1 MKEYQY
7 TKEEINDLIER
18 LKDVFLDV
26 RLLDASQVDEENAYD
41 RNISSEVLENKKDSS
56 KLEVIDGKCF
66 QIIAK
71 YVEVEDKPY
80 SLEFVTEIGEK
91 NLVDSRGYKLL
102 VQKYDE
108 KIQRYYRDDLTK
120 VGNRFFYEETEQM
133 NRRNAGIAMIDV
145 DYLGDINEEYGQ
157 RAGDLALQTV
167 AKIILEQIRSD
178 DKVIRFGDDEFL
190 MILEGI
196 NESNFELKLE
206 SIRQAIREAEV
217 PGCSRLQLSVSIG
230 ALISDGRSRDACAM
244 KAERLM
250 YLAKSSKNRVVTE
263 WNRENDLMAK
273 IDAEIEKPR
282 VLIVDDVESN
292 RMILEAFLE
301 NDFQVMTAEN
311 GKVALN
317 IMDRYQ
323 KELSVVLLDIIM
335 PEMDG
340 YEVLKNMAENQ
351 WLQELPVIV
360 ISGESD
366 DGTIIKCFE
375 MGASDYIRKPFAN
388 EIVLKRVKN
397 VTRLYQR
404 QKQLQKEIHQQI
416 EERERNSRIL
426 TGILSH
432 VVECRNGESGPHVQ
446 HVERITELL
455 LNRLEEITDLYPMSE
470 EAKSQI
476 SSASAL
482 HDIGKMGIDEKI
494 LNKPGRLTDE
504 EFEIMK
510 THTII
515 GAHMVEQLGEYK
527 NEPLVRYTHEI
538 CRWHHEKWDGKGYP
552 DGLKGDDIPISAQVV
567 SVADVYDALVSDRV
581 YKAAYSHE
589 KALDMILHGEC
600 GQFNP
605 ILIECLVDCHKHIIR
620 IYTGGGRLNKKSGF
634 SY

>member
-620 IYTGGGRLNKKSGF
+620 IYTGGGKTK
-634 SY
+634 

>member
-7 TKEEINDLIER
+7 TKEEINDLIKR

-26 RLLDASQVDEENAYD
+26 RLLGASQVDEENAYD

-217 PGCSRLQLSVSIG
+217 SGCSRLQLSVSIG

>member
-7 TKEEINDLIER
+7 TKEEINDLIKR

-26 RLLDASQVDEENAYD
+26 RLLGASQVDEENAYD

>member
-217 PGCSRLQLSVSIG
+217 SGCSRLQLSVSIG

-340 YEVLKNMAENQ
+340 YEVLKNMAEDQ

-620 IYTGGGRLNKKSGF
+620 IYTGGGKTK
-634 SY
+634 

>member
-620 IYTGGGRLNKKSGF
+620 IYTGGED
-634 SY
+634 

>member
-1 MKEYQY
+1 MKAYQY
-7 TKEEINDLIER
+7 TKEEINDLIKR

-26 RLLDASQVDEENAYD
+26 RLLSASQVDEENAYD

-620 IYTGGGRLNKKSGF
+620 IYTGGGD
-634 SY
+634 